1 MYVPEYGDVLLNDAV
16 RKNLPKLF
24 VVILQE
30 LVVRL
35 EVASQELR
43 CVNLDIVAFRGAFE
57 VFFRDDCDTLP
68 ANRTW

>member
-1 MYVPEYGDVLLNDAV
+1 MYVPEYGDVFLNDAV
-16 RKNLPKLF
+16 RKNLQKFF

-43 CVNLDIVAFRGAFE
+43 CVNLDIFAFRGAFE
-57 VFFRDDCDTLP
+57 VFFRNDCDTLP
-68 ANRTW
+68 ANRTC